1 MGMIA
6 PACTHLAGE
15 TTPMSDTRPRLLL
28 TQRQT
33 LPVMQRIEQ
42 SFNISGVPEHKL
54 TTRELL
60 EGARAFQPQAIL
72 ISTSLPLRHDDVLQL
87 PDCVKIVA
95 TVSVGTDH
103 LDIAALHA
111 RGIIVTNTPDVLT
124 DCNADMA
131 MLLMLAAAR
140 RAAEYT
146 TLMRQGWGRG
156 LAMDEMLGTR
166 ISGKRLGIVGMGRIG
181 RAVARRARGFDMQ
194 VMYSNRRRLPADQ
207 EEGATYFSTVTDML
221 PHCDI
226 LSLHLPASPETD
238 GMINADLLGRLPKG
252 AIFINAARGAL
263 VDEDAL
269 IAALKS
275 GQLAAAGLDVYRN
288 EPNPDPR
295 FLELPNIFLTPHVGS
310 ATTETRSDMGMLA
323 LDNVEAVLNGRA
335 ALTPVKN

>member
-1 MGMIA
+1 
-6 PACTHLAGE
+6 
-15 TTPMSDTRPRLLL
+15 MSPTRPRLLL
-28 TQRQT
+28 VQRQT
-33 LPVMQRIEQ
+33 GAVMQRIEQ
-42 SFNISGVPEHKL
+42 SFSIAPVPDHRL

-60 EGARAFQPQAIL
+60 DMARAFQPQAIM
-72 ISTSLPLRHDDVLQL
+72 TATGLPLRGDDVAQL
-87 PDCVKIVA
+87 PDCVKVVA

-103 LDIAALHA
+103 LDILALHA

-124 DCNADMA
+124 ECNADMA

-140 RAAEYT
+140 RAGEYT
-146 TLMRQGWGRG
+146 TLMRAGWGRG

-181 RAVARRARGFDMQ
+181 RAVARRARGFDMK

-207 EEGATYFSTVTDML
+207 EAGATYFSTLTDML

-238 GMINADLLGRLPKG
+238 GMINADLLGRLPRG
-252 AIFINAARGAL
+252 AIFVNAARGAL

-269 IAALKS
+269 IDALRS
-275 GQLAAAGLDVYRN
+275 GQVGAAGLDVFRN

-295 FLELPNIFLTPHVGS
+295 FLELPNVFLTPHVGS
-310 ATTETRSDMGMLA
+310 ATVETRTDMGMLA
-323 LDNVEAVLNGRA
+323 VDNVEAVLAGRA
-335 ALTPVKN
+335 ALTPVAA

>member
-1 MGMIA
+1 
-6 PACTHLAGE
+6 
-15 TTPMSDTRPRLLL
+15 MSATRPRVLL

-33 LPVMQRIEQ
+33 EPVMQRIEQ
-42 SFNISGVPEHKL
+42 NFTIAPVPDHRM

-60 EGARAFQPQAIL
+60 DAARAFQPQAIMT
-72 ISTSLPLRHDDVLQL
+72 STGLPLRGDDVAQL
-87 PDCVKIVA
+87 PDCVKVVA

-103 LDIAALHA
+103 LDIPALHA

-131 MLLMLAAAR
+131 ILLMLAAAR
-140 RAAEYT
+140 RAGEYT
-146 TLMRQGWGRG
+146 TLMREGWGRP

-181 RAVARRARGFDMQ
+181 QAVARRARGFDMT
-194 VMYSNRRRLPADQ
+194 VMYSNRRRLPAAQ
-207 EEGATYFSTVTDML
+207 EAGATYFSTLTDML

-226 LSLHLPASPETD
+226 LSLHLPASPETE
-238 GMINADLLGRLPKG
+238 GMINADLLGRLPRG

-269 IAALKS
+269 IAALRS

-295 FLELPNIFLTPHVGS
+295 FLELSNVFLTPHVGS
-310 ATTETRSDMGMLA
+310 ATIETRTDMGMLA
-323 LDNVEAVLNGRA
+323 IENVEAVLNGRA
-335 ALTPVKN
+335 APTPVHA

>member
-1 MGMIA
+1 
-6 PACTHLAGE
+6 
-15 TTPMSDTRPRLLL
+15 MSPTRPRLLL
-28 TQRQT
+28 VQRQT
-33 LPVMQRIEQ
+33 GPVMQRIEQ
-42 SFNISGVPEHKL
+42 SFSIAPVPDHRL

-60 EGARAFQPQAIL
+60 DMARAFQPQAIM
-72 ISTSLPLRHDDVLQL
+72 TATGLPLRGDNVAQL
-87 PDCVKIVA
+87 PDCVKVVA

-103 LDIAALHA
+103 LDIPALHA

-124 DCNADMA
+124 ECNADMA

-140 RAAEYT
+140 RAGEYT
-146 TLMRQGWGRG
+146 TLMRAGWGRG

-181 RAVARRARGFDMQ
+181 RAVARRARGFDMK

-207 EEGATYFSTVTDML
+207 EAGATYFSTLTDML

-238 GMINADLLGRLPKG
+238 GMINADLLGRLPRG
-252 AIFINAARGAL
+252 AIFVNAARGAL

-269 IAALKS
+269 IDALRS
-275 GQLAAAGLDVYRN
+275 GQVGAAGLDVFRK

-295 FLELPNIFLTPHVGS
+295 FLELPNVFLTPHVGS
-310 ATTETRSDMGMLA
+310 ATVETRTDMGMLA
-323 LDNVEAVLNGRA
+323 VDNVEAVLAGRA
-335 ALTPVKN
+335 ALTPVAA